1 MECVSKLDS
10 CPGCHTPLV
19 FKDGTATKVVKD
31 DNDLIESDDQ
41 RKAIQQ
47 RWALKRL
54 AEADKD
60 VSNRER
66 NAVMPDKDQMI
77 AKLMRDTEKYSR
89 GNVTSPKD
97 KEIMNAAQTVQE
109 KDEVSRFAPE
119 PQENIPSGQADE
131 QLVPEEL
138 PMSGQKVPE
147 GKTADDKKAKL
158 KQILDNNNNEGNPDE
173 QNNGSR
179 DITRL

>member
-1 MECVSKLDS
+1 
-10 CPGCHTPLV
+10 
-19 FKDGTATKVVKD
+19 
-31 DNDLIESDDQ
+31 
-41 RKAIQQ
+41 
-47 RWALKRL
+47 
-54 AEADKD
+54 
-60 VSNRER
+60 
-66 NAVMPDKDQMI
+66 MPDKDQMI

-138 PMSGQKVPE
+138 PDVWTKSPRRKDSG
-147 GKTADDKKAKL
+147 
-158 KQILDNNNNEGNPDE
+158 
-173 QNNGSR
+173 
-179 DITRL
+179 